1 MDTARIL
8 KHSVELL
15 QLRGEDTDIFEKE
28 LAAIKPHR
36 FSNQVIPLSTAN
48 ITVFYILSRDKGFKD
63 LWGAIRGEK
72 SLGEKSIEETL
83 KRLEGTY
90 NNTRKFIM
98 IMHELPS
105 PITLQAV
112 QNMNTEMIPHK
123 GFIQIFLVKELMYN
137 PTKHGLVPK
146 HEKLNKDEEKALI
159 ESLQLK
165 SKVQLPFIQ
174 RTDVMAR
181 WLGLQHGDI
190 VRITRYSETSGE
202 YYFYRCCL

>member
-1 MDTARIL
+1 MDLARIL

-15 QLRGEDTDIFEKE
+15 QLRGEDTTDFEKD
-28 LAAIKPHR
+28 LKATAPTR
-36 FSNQVIPLSTAN
+36 FTNTISKSTAN
-48 ITVFYILSRDKGFKD
+48 ITVFYILSLDKGGFKEV
-63 LWGAIRGEK
+63 WQSIR
-72 SLGEKSIEETL
+72 SATGEKSIEETIE
-83 KRLEGTY
+83 RLHSY
-90 NNTRKFIM
+90 NYRHKFIM
-98 IMHELPS
+98 IMHEIPS

-137 PTKHGLVPK
+137 PTKHELVPK
-146 HEKLNKDEEKALI
+146 HEKLNKEEEKALI

-174 RTDVMAR
+174 RTDVIAR

>member
-1 MDTARIL
+1 MDIARIL

-15 QLRGEDTDIFEKE
+15 QLRGEDTADFETKLADIN
-28 LAAIKPHR
+28 LHN
-36 FSNQVIPLSTAN
+36 FSNAVIPLSTAN

-63 LWGAIRGEK
+63 LWQIIRSASGD
-72 SLGEKSIEETL
+72 KSIEETIE
-83 KRLEGTY
+83 RLETYY

-98 IMHELPS
+98 IMQDLPS

-137 PTKHGLVPK
+137 PTKHELVPK
-146 HEKLNKDEEKALI
+146 HDKLNKDEEKALI
-159 ESLQLK
+159 ENLQLK

-174 RTDVMAR
+174 RTDVIAR